1 MLNETW
7 QTKHE
12 RLWRSFVRLR
22 EVVEDTNTGDV
33 IEARDALVR
42 FCLDAFELR
51 DWLRKS
57 DVDPTVNDAVT
68 KMFGKPSN
76 TPEKRVASESIAL
89 AACADIA
96 NASKHLELT
105 HPSYSVGG
113 PAEVTYEHM
122 SSYRDI
128 PDFALRLIDDVPTFG
143 EHQWMWIITAGGV
156 EYDALLLAEDAI
168 RDWERCLLTHGLLAT
183 SEYFGY
189 GSSDS
194 PPDDFDSRDQ
204 HLCSED

>member
-22 EVVEDTNTGDV
+22 EVVEDTDTGEV
-33 IEARDALVR
+33 IEARDALTR

-51 DWLRKS
+51 DWLRMS
-57 DVDPTVNDAVT
+57 DVDPAVNEAVT
-68 KMFGKPSN
+68 KMFGKPSSK
-76 TPEKRVASESIAL
+76 PEKRAAGESVAL

-105 HPSYSVGG
+105 QPSYSVGG

-122 SSYRDI
+122 SSHRDI
-128 PDFALRLIDDVPTFG
+128 LDFALPFIDDVPTFG
-143 EHQWMWIITAGGV
+143 EHQWMWVITAGGV

-168 RDWERCLLTHGLLAT
+168 RDWERCLLSHGLLAK
-183 SEYFGY
+183 SEYFG
-189 GSSDS
+189 
-194 PPDDFDSRDQ
+194 
-204 HLCSED
+204 